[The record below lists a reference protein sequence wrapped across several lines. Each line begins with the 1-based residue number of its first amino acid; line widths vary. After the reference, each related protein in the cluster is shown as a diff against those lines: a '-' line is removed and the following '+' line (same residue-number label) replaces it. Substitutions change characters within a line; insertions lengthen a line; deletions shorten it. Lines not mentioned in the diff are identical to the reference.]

1 MSVAHDLILLLT
13 KRKALKMYAYSYAT
27 NSVNKYESIQTAVA
41 DQYSYL
47 DEAEAIALID
57 PLGDDELTD
66 EQVSLLMKEAI

>member
-1 MSVAHDLILLLT
+1 MSVVHDLILLST
-13 KRKALKMYAYSYAT
+13 KRKAIKMYSYSYNT

-41 DQYSYL
+41 DQYTYL
-47 DEAEAIALID
+47 DEAEAIVLLD

>member
-1 MSVAHDLILLLT
+1 MSVPCYSLTLLT
-13 KRKALKMYAYSYAT
+13 KRKAIKMYAYSYAT

-47 DEAEAIALID
+47 DEAEAIVLLD

>member
-1 MSVAHDLILLLT
+1 MSYT
-13 KRKALKMYAYSYAT
+13 YSYAT

-41 DQYSYL
+41 DQYTYL
-47 DEAEAIALID
+47 DEAEAIVLLD

>member
-1 MSVAHDLILLLT
+1 M
-13 KRKALKMYAYSYAT
+13 YSYSYNT

-41 DQYSYL
+41 DQYTYL
-47 DEAEAIALID
+47 DEAEAIVLLD

>member
-1 MSVAHDLILLLT
+1 
-13 KRKALKMYAYSYAT
+13 MYSYSYAT

-41 DQYSYL
+41 DQYTYL
-47 DEAEAIALID
+47 DEAEAIVLLD

>member
-1 MSVAHDLILLLT
+1 
-13 KRKALKMYAYSYAT
+13 MYAYSYAT

-41 DQYSYL
+41 DQYTYL
-47 DEAEAIALID
+47 DEAEAIVLLD

>member
-1 MSVAHDLILLLT
+1 
-13 KRKALKMYAYSYAT
+13 MYAYSYAT